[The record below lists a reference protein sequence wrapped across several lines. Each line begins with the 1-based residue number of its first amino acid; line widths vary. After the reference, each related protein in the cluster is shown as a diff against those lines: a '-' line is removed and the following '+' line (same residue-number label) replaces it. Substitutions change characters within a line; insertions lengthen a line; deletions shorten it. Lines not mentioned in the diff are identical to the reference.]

1 MDFKNKFYYMLAPI
15 EDMTDSCF
23 RTLCYRY
30 GADLT
35 LIELIRFE
43 SLAKNNKSS
52 WERIK
57 LYDDTPTLIQIIG
70 EREQFLKKFLSKL
83 SPEKGFLG
91 FNLNLGCPA
100 PNFVN
105 KGVGCAMVKRIS
117 KTKKLIDI
125 IKDYGYG
132 TSIKMRLGL
141 NQYEKEKKTYLNL
154 IKGVNA
160 DFFIVHARHGNQT
173 YNEKADWSIFPECV
187 KTGKNIIANGDI
199 ETKEDIKKIKSF
211 GCKGVMIGRAAI
223 INPLIFAELKG
234 LSTPSIDKI
243 KAEYGRLLKER
254 NPPFRYQKNIFKH
267 LRSNVEFKEI

>member
-117 KTKKLIDI
+117 KTKKLIGI

>member
-35 LIELIRFE
+35 LTELIRFE

-57 LYDDTPTLIQIIG
+57 LYDDTPTLAQIIG
-70 EREQFLKKFLSKL
+70 EREQFLKKFLSKFL
-83 SPEKGFLG
+83 PEKGFFG

-105 KGVGCAMVKRIS
+105 KGVGCAMVKRVS

-125 IKDYGYG
+125 IKGYGYCA
-132 TSIKMRLGL
+132 SIKMRLGL
-141 NQYEKEKKTYLNL
+141 NKYEKEKKAYLNL

-173 YNEKADWSIFPECV
+173 YNEKADWNVFPECA

-199 ETKEDIKKIKSF
+199 KTKDDVEKIRSF

-223 INPLIFAELKG
+223 TNPLIFAELKG
-234 LSTPSIDKI
+234 LSLPPIDKI
-243 KAEYGRLLKER
+243 KAEYNALLKER
-254 NPPFRYQKNIFKH
+254 NSPFRYRKNIFKH
-267 LRSNVEFKEI
+267 LGKTIDFKEI